1 MLEQPAAQ
9 AMRHALWV
17 CLQLGGPPL
26 LAMLVVGVVI
36 SLLQALTQV
45 QEATVSFLPKVA
57 VMGGVLL
64 WLGPFMGR
72 VMQGWGLQLFDQVV
86 ALGGLP

>member
-1 MLEQPAAQ
+1 MEEPATQ
-9 AMRHALWV
+9 ALRHALWV
-17 CLQLGGPPL
+17 TLQLGGPPL
-26 LAMLVVGVVI
+26 LAMLVVGLVI

-45 QEATVSFLPKVA
+45 QEATVAFLPKIM

-72 VMQGWGLQLFDQVV
+72 VLQGWAAQLFDQVI
-86 ALGGLP
+86 ALGGLR

>member
-1 MLEQPAAQ
+1 MLEEPAAQ

-26 LAMLVVGVVI
+26 VAMLVVGVVI
-36 SLLQALTQV
+36 SLLQALTQI
-45 QEATVSFLPKVA
+45 QETTVAFLPKIA
-57 VMGGVLL
+57 VMGGALM

-72 VMQGWGLQLFDQVV
+72 VMQGWSLQLFDQVV

>member
-26 LAMLVVGVVI
+26 VAMLLVGVII
-36 SLLQALTQV
+36 SLLQA
-45 QEATVSFLPKVA
+45 
-57 VMGGVLL
+57 VLL

-72 VMQGWGLQLFDQVV
+72 VLQGWALQLFDQVV

>member
-26 LAMLVVGVVI
+26 VAMLVVGVAI

-57 VMGGVLL
+57 VMGGVLM
-64 WLGPFMGR
+64 WLGPFMGQ
-72 VMQGWGLQLFDQVV
+72 VLQGWALQLFDQVV

>member
-1 MLEQPAAQ
+1 MLEEPAAQ

-26 LAMLVVGVVI
+26 LAMLAVGVVI
-36 SLLQALTQV
+36 SLLQALTQI
-45 QEATVSFLPKVA
+45 QESTVSFLPKVA
-57 VMGGVLL
+57 VMGGMLM
-64 WLGPFMGR
+64 WLGPFMAH
-72 VMQGWGLQLFDQVV
+72 VMQAWALQLFDQMV